1 MEILNK
7 QKLKYIALALFFIL
21 GGGCF
26 YVYKNYS
33 DMNKNKSYFDLYLAN
48 IYNELDETTIT
59 SNTSFLSNIKNTNVS
74 FFANLKLAS
83 LSQIKN
89 YDNFEKDLIILKN
102 SILNNDLMM
111 LNEIKDGVFFNET
124 ASIYYLNS
132 NLNNISK
139 EELDNNA
146 NNFFTKA
153 VSFYLNDN

>member
-1 MEILNK
+1 MEIINN
-7 QKLKYIALALFFIL
+7 QKLKYIAVTLFFIL
-21 GGGCF
+21 GCGCF
-26 YVYKNYS
+26 YAYKNYS
-33 DMNKNKSYFDLYLAN
+33 DLNKTKSYFDLYLAN
-48 IYNELDETTIT
+48 TYNELDETKII

-111 LNEIKDGVFFNET
+111 LSEIKNVVFFNET

-139 EELDNNA
+139 EEFDNNT

-153 VSFYLNDN
+153 VSLYLNDN